1 MPEIQQPSFDAPIA
15 GQSLTAEV
23 GSRPWQN
30 PAQYSTLDDA
40 LEWYL
45 DRFDNDEVID
55 ELLTVVDSG
64 VSLATI
70 ANSMQLGGVMQ
81 GIHSVDIG
89 VLIAPIII
97 EMLKYLA
104 EQTDTKYS
112 IGDEKVDTDSI
123 PDAVLNKAINELS
136 KQQGDTEIKEEE
148 EETEEEKEPES
159 AGLMAR
165 RQ

>member
-89 VLIAPIII
+89 V
-97 EMLKYLA
+97 
-104 EQTDTKYS
+104 
-112 IGDEKVDTDSI
+112 EKVDTDSI
-123 PDAVLNKAINELS
+123 PDAILNKAINELS